1 MPIGLDTYAELDFV
15 SLAFV
20 QGLGLRPCLRQK
32 HDHSATLPT
41 IEGAGTA
48 YIKTHGVYHLTL
60 EVIDRWNRTVSF
72 TRPFV
77 AIDRNPQD
85 SPVLIGR
92 PILRDLRIVIYNHDA
107 TWEFARTPKLEV
119 VSAHRF
125 RTKDLARL
133 SARVYEIRAHFRPPD
148 LEEADQ
154 SPLNDIDPQPPDL
167 TGLPTTLGK
176 RHWAVFDNRRADRL
190 PPHRQTDHAIELM
203 PDKMPPYQRMY
214 NLSLAELRTLE
225 EYINDALA
233 KGLIRESKSSARAPI
248 LFVPKKDGTL
258 RLCVDYRGLNEMT
271 VKNRHPLPLISE
283 LLDRLNGSKVF
294 SKIDLKN
301 AYYRIRIREGDEWK
315 TAFRTRYGHFEYL
328 VMPFGLTNA
337 LATF

>member
-1 MPIGLDTYAELDFV
+1 M
-15 SLAFV
+15 
-20 QGLGLRPCLRQK
+20 
-32 HDHSATLPT
+32 
-41 IEGAGTA
+41 
-48 YIKTHGVYHLTL
+48 
-60 EVIDRWNRTVSF
+60 
-72 TRPFV
+72 
-77 AIDRNPQD
+77 
-85 SPVLIGR
+85 
-92 PILRDLRIVIYNHDA
+92 
-107 TWEFARTPKLEV
+107 